1 MPNDPMRQPLIDFE
15 DASAKSEVS
24 EFTLAVLDMYFDD
37 EKNPLYAWEAYALC
51 RKEKRDIPGWVHRYF
66 EQVAERLLQL
76 GEGDKK
82 LSRRASAEIYEAL
95 GMKVVPH
102 SRNVFD
108 RYQIAKRKREIWA
121 RVRFLHRGES
131 KLPLVEAFK
140 QVFSEIREKGMKIP
154 LDMPTIKKAYYDI
167 DREFSEDIVYEKPRR
182 GPKRKKRG

>member
-1 MPNDPMRQPLIDFE
+1 MSDDSVHGPLIDFE
-15 DASAKSEVS
+15 DPSAKSSVS
-24 EFTLAVLDMYFDD
+24 ELILAVLEMTFDD

-66 EQVAERLLQL
+66 EQVAQRLLQL

-82 LSRRASAEIYEAL
+82 SSQRASAEVYEAL

-108 RYQIAKRKREIWA
+108 RYQIAKRKKEIWA
-121 RVRFLHRGES
+121 RVRFLHGGES

-140 QVFSEIREKGMKIP
+140 QVFREMREKGMKIP
-154 LDMPTIKKAYYDI
+154 VDMPTIKKAYYDTEY
-167 DREFSEDIVYEKPRR
+167 EFHGDTVDEKPRR

>member
-24 EFTLAVLDMYFDD
+24 EFTLAVLELYYDD

-51 RKEKRDIPGWVHRYF
+51 RREKRDIPGWVLRYF
-66 EQVAERLLQL
+66 EQVAEKLLQIT
-76 GEGDKK
+76 ERDKE
-82 LSRRASAEIYEAL
+82 LTQRASAEVYDAL

-121 RVRFLHRGES
+121 RVRFLHGGES
-131 KLPLVEAFK
+131 KLSLVEAFK
-140 QVFSEIREKGMKIP
+140 QVLREMGEKGMKIP
-154 LDMPTIKKAYYDI
+154 VDMATIKKAYYDTEY
-167 DREFSEDIVYEKPRR
+167 EFHGDIVEEKPRR
-182 GPKRKKRG
+182 GPKRKKKG